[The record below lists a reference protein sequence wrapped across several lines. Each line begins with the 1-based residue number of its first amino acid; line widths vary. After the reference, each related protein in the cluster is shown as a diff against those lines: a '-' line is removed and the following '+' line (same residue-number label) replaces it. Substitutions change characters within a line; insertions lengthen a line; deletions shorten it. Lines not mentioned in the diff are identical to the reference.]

1 MNNLLFNLFFIDFY
15 FIFYCVIIMNIN
27 DLKSNMNDLKNK
39 IQRLC
44 VPAQLYLAISFLSI
58 FILLFRNL
66 GDTSVYRCGMYQ
78 VKTPINCLVFYI
90 LKIVYVLLWTYV
102 LQYLCSKGYSNVSW
116 FLVLMPFILMF
127 MLIALLM
134 FAIASKK

>member
-1 MNNLLFNLFFIDFY
+1 
-15 FIFYCVIIMNIN
+15 MNIN
-27 DLKSNMNDLKNK
+27 DLKSNMNHLKNK

-44 VPAQLYLAISFLSI
+44 IPAQLYLAISFLSI

-134 FAIASKK
+134 FAMASKK